1 MLLWCISCL
10 KSEFCN
16 QLFGSVASVSIRCN
30 TTFFCFCVLFV
41 LLQWLLFSQNSFII
55 APDLFRV
62 LCMSVFGLQC
72 GCKCFWVAAVNRRQ
86 QWRQIWIA
94 SAVVWALS
102 WWCPWCFQGL
112 LIRYWWKPGSS
123 ELVCVDMSRAVKYAL
138 LLLLLSIWGFIS
150 LFSLRWRFFLLGFY
164 TARFLL
170 IENDNFLL
178 SLPFLVRSGK
188 LNAAES
194 WRNFK
199 SRFLTKWKSCQSQ
212 FFLADL
218 LICFNCR

>member
-16 QLFGSVASVSIRCN
+16 QLFGSVPSFSIRCN

-41 LLQWLLFSQNSFII
+41 FPQWLLFSQNSFII
-55 APDLFRV
+55 APHLFSV

-112 LIRYWWKPGSS
+112 LIRYWWKAWKLWACLCGHVSCCEICSVTVSP
-123 ELVCVDMSRAVKYAL
+123 EYLRFYQLVLFKVEVFPSWFL
-138 LLLLLSIWGFIS
+138 HWQIS
-150 LFSLRWRFFLLGFY
+150 VNREW
-164 TARFLL
+164 
-170 IENDNFLL
+170 
-178 SLPFLVRSGK
+178 
-188 LNAAES
+188 
-194 WRNFK
+194 
-199 SRFLTKWKSCQSQ
+199 
-212 FFLADL
+212 
-218 LICFNCR
+218 